1 MRISVRILI
10 VVAALAILAAT
21 SAFLTVART
30 EHGAVHKP
38 QQVRQPT
45 PGRGDVP
52 DSGGF
57 Q

>member
-1 MRISVRILI
+1 MRMLI
-10 VVAALAILAAT
+10 VVAVLAILAAT

-30 EHGAVHKP
+30 EHGAVHKSQP
-38 QQVRQPT
+38 VRQPT
-45 PGRGDVP
+45 LGPGDVP